1 MIALPPF
8 RGAFRVPSAFTRIMA
23 GELPARI
30 VHEDEACIALLSESP
45 LRPGHVMLVPR
56 LEVDH
61 WIDLPP
67 GLAAHLASVAQRLG
81 KAMMAAFPCEKIGLA
96 VIGLEVRHA
105 HLHLVPISSAADL
118 DFSKQDRDPD
128 AAMMDTAAAR
138 LREHLQVE

>member
-1 MIALPPF
+1 
-8 RGAFRVPSAFTRIMA
+8 VPSTFTRIMA

-30 VHEDEACIALLSESP
+30 VHEDDACIALLSAQP
-45 LRPGHVMLVPR
+45 LRPGHVVLVPR

-67 GLAAHLASVAQRLG
+67 SLAAHLASVAQRLG
-81 KAMMAAFPCEKIGLA
+81 QAMMTAFPCEKIGVA

-118 DFSKQDRDPD
+118 DFSRQDRNPD
-128 AAMMDTAAAR
+128 EAMMDAAAAR
-138 LREHLQVE
+138 LREHLRVE